1 MQSEKTLVII
11 KPDGIQRSLVGEIVK
26 RYERTGLKL
35 IAMKMVMPAEDMAV
49 KHYYDVGG
57 DEWIEEVGRKARAAY
72 EKKGQESP
80 YKDNKE
86 NGWAVLKAN
95 ARYLSSGPVLAMI
108 LQGAGAVAL
117 VRKITGSTEPL
128 SSDVGTIRGDF
139 TLDSYA
145 LADIDQR
152 SVRNLIHASGTV
164 KEAEQEIGIWFK
176 PEEVL
181 DYNHIEERILYDVEL
196 AGIKKAEVVEK
207 KIEVETEV
215 AQI

>member
-1 MQSEKTLVII
+1 MARATFMQSEKTLVII
-11 KPDGIQRSLVGEIVK
+11 KPDGIQRSLVGEIIK

-49 KHYYDVGG
+49 KHYYEVGG
-57 DEWIEEVGRKARAAY
+57 DAWIEEVGRKARAAY
-72 EKKGQESP
+72 EKKGLESP

-95 ARYLSSGPVLAMI
+95 ARYLSSGPVVAMI

-145 LADIDQR
+145 LADTDQR

-164 KEAEQEIGIWFK
+164 AEALQEIKIWFGDD
-176 PEEVL
+176 EVL
-181 DYNHIEERILYDVEL
+181 DYNHLEERILYDVEL
-196 AGIKKAEVVEK
+196 AGIKKD
-207 KIEVETEV
+207 EV
-215 AQI
+215 ASDVK